1 MRTINTSAVSE
12 KGALKPAVRTAVN
25 EKVLPEVAEVLADL
39 GFEYFADKKAF
50 ALPMRDSSG
59 NTIYFTLTSTVGLK
73 SPAEKA
79 EKKHSAPKAK
89 AETPVVEIL
98 ED

>member
-1 MRTINTSAVSE
+1 MKRVNITAVSD
-12 KGALKPAVRTAVN
+12 KGALKPVVRTELN
-25 EKVLPEVAEVLADL
+25 KHILPQVAEVLADL

-50 ALPMRDSSG
+50 ALPVRDASD
-59 NTIYFTLTSTVGLK
+59 NEIYFTLTSTVGLK

-79 EKKHSAPKAK
+79 AKKSSAPKAK
-89 AETPVVEIL
+89 VETPAVEI